1 MPVFLF
7 WGSGHFAMYIENAP
21 VTRSKASCAHYILQE
36 ITDSLASYR
45 IAKLAQCLCLDLTDT
60 LSGYVKFFSNFF
72 QSSCSA
78 VIQSKT

>member
-1 MPVFLF
+1 MHV
-7 WGSGHFAMYIENAP
+7 ENAP
-21 VTRSKASCAHYILQE
+21 VTRSKASCTHYILQE

-72 QSSCSA
+72 QCPWMS
-78 VIQSKT
+78 VFQTKTKHDDLTLSLFQIS